1 MALDETAMTDVTQWK
16 STTSLISNFYFFKWV
31 QIYFV
36 NINKIPKILA
46 HMRVQNIIDSNAN
59 YLAAEANKLTI
70 IDYNRKMFLVNI
82 FTRNH

>member
-16 STTSLISNFYFFKWV
+16 STTSLISNFYFFRWV

>member
-1 MALDETAMTDVTQWK
+1 M
-16 STTSLISNFYFFKWV
+16 
-31 QIYFV
+31 
-36 NINKIPKILA
+36 PKILA
-46 HMRVQNIIDSNAN
+46 HVIVQNIIGSNTN